1 MRSVFRM
8 VRGHVSRNVLSRA
21 KSRWKW
27 RTLFL
32 PPPGYFY
39 RPPAGTG
46 ARGLGAT
53 ETQGLRGGLDPLG
66 LVGVQLILEVSAVE
80 GIITKNSN

>member
-1 MRSVFRM
+1 MRNLCNNPTLVA
-8 VRGHVSRNVLSRA
+8 RNQSSDLQEGIVG
-21 KSRWKW
+21 

-32 PPPGYFY
+32 PPPY
-39 RPPAGTG
+39 GTG
-46 ARGLGAT
+46 ARGLGTT